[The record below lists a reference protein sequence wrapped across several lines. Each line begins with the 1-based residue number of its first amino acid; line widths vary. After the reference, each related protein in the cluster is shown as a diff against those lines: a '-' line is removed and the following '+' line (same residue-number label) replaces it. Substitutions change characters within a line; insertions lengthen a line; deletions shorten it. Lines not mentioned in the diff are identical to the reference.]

1 MGYFQLRHS
10 IEWGSTESL
19 FKHCQMKYLKYLEFN
34 ERDLKILKHKSFQAD
49 NWDQIENFIEYEARL
64 QNSYFER
71 LSKLLNRMCD

>member
-19 FKHCQMKYLKYLEFN
+19 FKLCHMKYLKYLEFN

-49 NWDQIENFIEYEARL
+49 NWD
-64 QNSYFER
+64 
-71 LSKLLNRMCD
+71 